1 MLENKKSLD
10 DMVPSEI
17 VRSLDEYIV
26 GQEEAKRTIAIA
38 IRNRVR
44 RKRLPE
50 GIRDEVTPKNILMIG
65 PTGVGK
71 TEIARRI
78 AKLANA
84 PFIKVEATKYTEVG
98 YVGRDVE
105 SMVRDL
111 MAASIA
117 MVREEMAAQR
127 HDEVEHRVE
136 ERLLDLLLP
145 AIEATKGSEDV
156 SVGETREKFRSMLRS
171 GVFNEKEV
179 EIPVDAKA
187 RFGFEVM
194 GSSGNMEDLQNAL
207 SNIGSMFSS
216 SGRKTRKV
224 TIRRAKEIIEEEEL
238 EKVIDPDKAVDE
250 AKIRAEEMGIIFIDE
265 IDKVAS
271 HNSTSNSDVSREGVQ
286 RDILPIVEGSKVST
300 KWGVIDTTNILFI
313 AAGAFS
319 MSKPSDLIPELQG
332 RFPLRVELHDLTA
345 DEFYRILTE
354 PQNAIT
360 KQYKA
365 LLSTEGVTVDFK
377 DEALREIAR
386 IASDVNQT
394 NDNIGARRLY
404 TVMEKLLEELAFSAD
419 EISGQTVEITEGYVQ
434 ERLKVC
440 SITQLLQIAM
450 MRRSGRPGRCTVM
463 GYASIP
469 AVITRREEVSSQGR
483 GSVARSS
490 VTSLP
495 PPMMQRIP
503 ARRISLSSRR
513 RQGRRILTHF
523 RAMSAWIRRSTG
535 RSHTARKLPRFLTPI
550 I

>member
-1 MLENKKSLD
+1 MQENKKNLD
-10 DMVPSEI
+10 SMVPSEI
-17 VRSLDEYIV
+17 VKNLDEYIV
-26 GQEEAKRTIAIA
+26 GQEEAKKTIAIA

-50 GIRDEVTPKNILMIG
+50 DIRDEVTPKNILMIG

-105 SMVRDL
+105 SMIRDL
-111 MAASIA
+111 MAASVA

-127 HDEVEHRVE
+127 QEEVDRRVE

-145 AIEATKGSEDV
+145 AIEQSKGAEDV
-156 SVGETREKFRSMLRS
+156 SVGETREKFRQMLRS
-171 GVFNEKEV
+171 GVFDEKEV
-179 EIPVDAKA
+179 EMPVDVKTHV
-187 RFGFEVM
+187 GFELM
-194 GSSGNMEDLQNAL
+194 GSSGNMDDLQNAL
-207 SNIGSMFSS
+207 SSLGSMFSS
-216 SGRKTRKV
+216 SGKKTRKLS
-224 TIRRAKEIIEEEEL
+224 IKRAREIIQEEEL
-238 EKVIDPDKAVDE
+238 DKVIDPDKAVDE
-250 AKIRAEEMGIIFIDE
+250 AKTRAEEMGIIFIDE

-319 MSKPSDLIPELQG
+319 FAKPSDLIPELQG

-345 DEFYRILTE
+345 EEFYRILTE

-365 LLSTEGVTVDFK
+365 LLSTEGVTVNFS
-377 DEALREIAR
+377 DEALHEIAR

-419 EISGQTVEITEGYVQ
+419 QLSGQTIDITKGYVQ
-434 ERLKVC
+434 ERL
-440 SITQLLQIAM
+440 SDIA
-450 MRRSGRPGRCTVM
+450 
-463 GYASIP
+463 
-469 AVITRREEVSSQGR
+469 EDQD
-483 GSVARSS
+483 
-490 VTSLP
+490 
-495 PPMMQRIP
+495 
-503 ARRISLSSRR
+503 LSKY
-513 RQGRRILTHF
+513 IL
-523 RAMSAWIRRSTG
+523 
-535 RSHTARKLPRFLTPI
+535 
-550 I
+550 